1 MKLVLATRNKGK
13 IAEIKE
19 ILADFQAIELL
30 SLADFPDLPKIEET
44 GTTFEENAILKAKTI
59 AKLTGYLT
67 LADDSGLT
75 VEYLNGAPG
84 VYSARYAGENATD
97 AENNAKLLKALAG
110 VPWEKR
116 EAAFVCVIA
125 LCWPQGEC
133 YTCEGRCEG
142 IIALEPKGNYGFG
155 YDPLFYVPAYGKTM
169 AELEPEI
176 KNQISHRAMALKALI
191 PLLEKILKK

>member
-1 MKLVLATRNKGK
+1 MKLLLATRNKGK

-19 ILADFQAIELL
+19 ILADFQEIELL

-44 GTTFEENAILKAKTI
+44 GTTFKENAILKAKTI
-59 AKLTGYLT
+59 AKLTGHLT

-97 AENNAKLLKALAG
+97 AENNTKLLKALEG

-116 EAAFVCVIA
+116 KAAFVCVIA
-125 LCWPQGEC
+125 LCSPQGEC
-133 YTCEGRCEG
+133 HTCEGRCEG
-142 IIALEPKGNYGFG
+142 IIALEPKGSYGFG

-169 AELEPEI
+169 AELGSEI
-176 KNQISHRAMALKALI
+176 KNQISHRAMALKALK
-191 PLLEKILKK
+191 PLLKKILKK

>member
-19 ILADFQAIELL
+19 ILADFQEIELL

-44 GTTFEENAILKAKTI
+44 GTTFKENAILKAKTI
-59 AKLTGYLT
+59 AKLTGHLT

-97 AENNAKLLKALAG
+97 AENNTKLLKALEG

-116 EAAFVCVIA
+116 KAAFVCVIA
-125 LCWPQGEC
+125 LCSPQGEC
-133 YTCEGRCEG
+133 HTCEGRCEG
-142 IIALEPKGNYGFG
+142 IIALEPKGSYGFG

-169 AELEPEI
+169 AELGSEI
-176 KNQISHRAMALKALI
+176 KNQISHRAMALKALK
-191 PLLEKILKK
+191 PLLKKILKK

>member
-44 GTTFEENAILKAKTI
+44 GTTFKENAILKAKTI

-116 EAAFVCVIA
+116 KAAFVCVIA

-169 AELEPEI
+169 AELGPEI

>member
-44 GTTFEENAILKAKTI
+44 GTTFKENAILKAKTI

-97 AENNAKLLKALAG
+97 AENNAKLLKALEG
-110 VPWEKR
+110 VPWGKR
-116 EAAFVCVIA
+116 KAAFVCVIA

-142 IIALEPKGNYGFG
+142 IIALEPKGSYGFG

>member
-44 GTTFEENAILKAKTI
+44 GTTFKENAILKAKTI

-116 EAAFVCVIA
+116 KAAFVCVIA

-169 AELEPEI
+169 AELGPEI
-176 KNQISHRAMALKALI
+176 KNQISHRAMALKGLK